1 MDNEEETYRLWKIRK
16 TIMQLSPR
24 WASRPSTCPAGAC
37 SRRASHG
44 PSSWRS
50 RA

>member
-1 MDNEEETYRLWKIRK
+1 MDNEEETYRLWKICK
-16 TIMQLSPR
+16 TIMSPR